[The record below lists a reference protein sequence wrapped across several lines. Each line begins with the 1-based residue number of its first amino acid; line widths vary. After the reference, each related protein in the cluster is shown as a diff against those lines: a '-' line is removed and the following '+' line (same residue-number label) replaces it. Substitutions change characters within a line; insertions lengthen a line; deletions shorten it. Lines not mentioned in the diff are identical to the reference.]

1 MGVGRVKDICRNG
14 RLRPFVGQRRT
25 NVCRRHTRV
34 GDILCAG
41 GALNVKYAKGHMS
54 LRPWVGTQTRPKFFV

>member
-1 MGVGRVKDICRNG
+1 MGVGRVKDICQNG
-14 RLRPFVGQRRT
+14 RLRLFVGQRRT

-41 GALNVKYAKGHMS
+41 GALNVKAMC
-54 LRPWVGTQTRPKFFV
+54 R

>member
-34 GDILCAG
+34 GDILYAG
-41 GALNVKYAKGHMS
+41 GVLKDQYAKGRLS
-54 LRPWVGTQTRPKFFV
+54 LRPWVETPTRPNFFI